1 MGNFDIRSLAISS
14 TGDVPV
20 RNAQGE
26 KQYDVYG
33 KPLTITVH
41 SPGTKVAN
49 AAQHT
54 RNLRNSDRMVNKMQG
69 KADGKQT
76 AEDATEERAEFLTA
90 ITISFNN
97 FDVEGLTGKAAFA
110 SVYGDLELGHIADD
124 VEKYFGERANFMRP
138 CMKDL

>member
-1 MGNFDIRSLAISS
+1 MSFDIRTLAISK
-14 TGDVPV
+14 TGEVPV

-26 KQYDVYG
+26 KQYDADG
-33 KPLTITVH
+33 KLLTITVH
-41 SPGTKVAN
+41 SPGTKAFN
-49 AAQHT
+49 AAQHA
-54 RNLRNSDRMVNKMQG
+54 RQLRNSDRMVNKMQG

-97 FDVEGLTGKAAFA
+97 FGIDGQTGRAMFA

-124 VEKYFGERANFMRP
+124 VEKFVGDRANFIRP
-138 CMKDL
+138 STSN